1 MKRKHRILFLP
12 LLGAAI
18 ACGSGGESVGIAGEP
33 VKIILETDLGND
45 IDDAL
50 ALDMLYKYMDA
61 GKAELLA
68 VCLNKEGRAP
78 AEYADIMN
86 TWYGYPDV
94 PIGIIH
100 DGIDCENDAVN
111 YARAV
116 TEMTDDS
123 GNPKYARSLE
133 NHDALPESHL
143 LTREILS
150 KQDDG
155 SVTMVSVG
163 FSTNLIRLLDTQ
175 PDEYSDL
182 DGEDLVARKVNRL
195 VIMAGCFNDP
205 GIHEYN
211 VVKDIPAAKRIMG
224 SWPTEVVVTPFELG
238 VRVCYPASSIGKD
251 FDWAQDHPM
260 VDAYESYMQMPY
272 DRPMWDPSAVLYAVE
287 GDKWFNVSPS
297 GAIDVSDDGSTT
309 FIESAEGNR
318 RYLYIDDVQADAMKN
333 HFVELITVKPANKK

>member
-1 MKRKHRILFLP
+1 MKRKRSILFLP

-18 ACGSGGESVGIAGEP
+18 ACGPGGESMGVTEEP
-33 VKIILETDLGND
+33 VKIIFETDLGND

-50 ALDMLYKYMDA
+50 ALDMLYKYMDT

-68 VCLNKEGRAP
+68 ICLNKEGRAP

-111 YARAV
+111 YAMAV
-116 TEMTDDS
+116 AEMKDDS
-123 GNPKYARSLE
+123 GNLKYARSLE
-133 NHDALPESHL
+133 DHDALPESHL
-143 LTREILS
+143 LAREILS
-150 KQDDG
+150 KQKDG

-175 PDEYSDL
+175 PDEYSEL
-182 DGEDLVARKVNRL
+182 DGEELVARKVNLL

-224 SWPTEVVVTPFELG
+224 EWPTEVVVTPFELG
-238 VRVCYPASSIGKD
+238 VRVCYPASSIEKD
-251 FDWAQDHPM
+251 FGWAQDHPM
-260 VDAYESYMQMPY
+260 VDAYESYMPMPY

-287 GDKWFNVSPS
+287 RDKWFSVSPA
-297 GAIDVSDDGSTT
+297 GRIEVSDVGSTT
-309 FIESAEGNR
+309 FTESSEGNR
-318 RYLYIDDVQADAMKN
+318 RYLYVDDVQADVMKN
-333 HFVELITVKPANKK
+333 HFVELVSTKPLNKK

>member
-1 MKRKHRILFLP
+1 MKRKSSILFLP

-18 ACGSGGESVGIAGEP
+18 ACGSGGESAGIPEEP
-33 VKIILETDLGND
+33 VKIIFETDLGND

-68 VCLNKEGRAP
+68 ICLNKEGRAP

-111 YARAV
+111 YAKAV
-116 TEMTDDS
+116 AEMKDES

-133 NHDALPESHL
+133 DHDALPESHL
-143 LTREILS
+143 LAREILS
-150 KQDDG
+150 KQKDG

-175 PDEYSDL
+175 PDEYSEL
-182 DGEDLVARKVNRL
+182 DGEDLVARKVNLL

-211 VVKDIPAAKRIMG
+211 VVKDIPAAKRIMR

-238 VRVCYPASSIGKD
+238 VRVCYPASSIEND
-251 FDWAQDHPM
+251 FDMEQDHPM
-260 VDAYESYMQMPY
+260 VDAYEAYMPMLY

-287 GDKWFNVSPS
+287 SDKWFSVSPA
-297 GAIDVSDDGSTT
+297 GTIDVSDDGSTT
-309 FIESAEGNR
+309 FAEASAGNR
-318 RYLYIDDVQADAMKN
+318 RYLYVDDIQADAMKN
-333 HFVELITVKPANKK
+333 HFVELVSTKPLNKK

>member
-1 MKRKHRILFLP
+1 MKRKRSILFLP

-18 ACGSGGESVGIAGEP
+18 ACGPGGESMGVTEEP
-33 VKIILETDLGND
+33 VKIIFETDLGND

-50 ALDMLYKYMDA
+50 ALDMLYKYMDT

-68 VCLNKEGRAP
+68 ICLNKEGRAP

-111 YARAV
+111 YAMAV
-116 TEMTDDS
+116 AEMKDES
-123 GNPKYARSLE
+123 GNLKYARSLE

-150 KQDDG
+150 KQKDG

-163 FSTNLIRLLDTQ
+163 FSTNLIRLLDTR
-175 PDEYSDL
+175 PDEYSEL
-182 DGEDLVARKVNRL
+182 DGEELVARKVNLL

-224 SWPTEVVVTPFELG
+224 EWPTEVVVTPFELG
-238 VRVCYPASSIGKD
+238 VRVCYPASSIEKD
-251 FDWAQDHPM
+251 FGWAQDHPM
-260 VDAYESYMQMPY
+260 VDAYESYMPMPY

-287 GDKWFNVSPS
+287 RDKWFNVSPA
-297 GAIDVSDDGSTT
+297 GRIEVSDAGSTT
-309 FIESAEGNR
+309 FTESSEGNR
-318 RYLYIDDVQADAMKN
+318 RYLYVDDVQADVMKN
-333 HFVELITVKPANKK
+333 HFVELVSTKPLNKK

>member
-1 MKRKHRILFLP
+1 M
-12 LLGAAI
+12 GVT
-18 ACGSGGESVGIAGEP
+18 EEP
-33 VKIILETDLGND
+33 VKIIFETDLGND

-50 ALDMLYKYMDA
+50 ALDMLYKYMDT

-68 VCLNKEGRAP
+68 ICLNKEGRAP

-111 YARAV
+111 YAMAV
-116 TEMTDDS
+116 AEMKDES
-123 GNPKYARSLE
+123 GNLKYARSLE

-150 KQDDG
+150 KQKDG

-163 FSTNLIRLLDTQ
+163 FSTNLIRLLDTR
-175 PDEYSDL
+175 PDEYSEL
-182 DGEDLVARKVNRL
+182 DGEELVARKVNLL

-224 SWPTEVVVTPFELG
+224 EWPTEVVVTPFELG
-238 VRVCYPASSIGKD
+238 VRVCYPASSIEKD
-251 FDWAQDHPM
+251 FGWAQDHPM
-260 VDAYESYMQMPY
+260 VDAYESYMPMPY

-287 GDKWFNVSPS
+287 RDKWFNVSPA
-297 GAIDVSDDGSTT
+297 GRIEVSDAGSTT
-309 FIESAEGNR
+309 FTESSEGNR
-318 RYLYIDDVQADAMKN
+318 RYLYVDDVQADVMKN
-333 HFVELITVKPANKK
+333 HFVELVSTKPLNKK

>member
-1 MKRKHRILFLP
+1 MKRKRSILFLP

-18 ACGSGGESVGIAGEP
+18 ACGPGGESMGVTEEP
-33 VKIILETDLGND
+33 VKIIFETDLGND

-50 ALDMLYKYMDA
+50 ALDMLYKYMDT

-68 VCLNKEGRAP
+68 ICLNKEGRAP

-111 YARAV
+111 YAKAV
-116 TEMTDDS
+116 AEMKDES

-133 NHDALPESHL
+133 DHDALPESHL
-143 LTREILS
+143 LAREILS
-150 KQDDG
+150 KQKDG

-175 PDEYSDL
+175 PDEYSEL
-182 DGEDLVARKVNRL
+182 DGEDLVARKVNLL

-224 SWPTEVVVTPFELG
+224 EWPTEVVVTPFELG
-238 VRVCYPASSIGKD
+238 VRVCYPASSIEKD
-251 FDWAQDHPM
+251 FGWAQDHPM
-260 VDAYESYMQMPY
+260 VDAYESYMPMPY

-287 GDKWFNVSPS
+287 RDKWFNVSPA
-297 GAIDVSDDGSTT
+297 GRIEVSDAGSTT
-309 FIESAEGNR
+309 FTESSEGNR
-318 RYLYIDDVQADAMKN
+318 RYLYVDDVQADVMKN
-333 HFVELITVKPANKK
+333 HFVELVSTKPLNKK

>member
-1 MKRKHRILFLP
+1 MKRKRSILFLP

-18 ACGSGGESVGIAGEP
+18 ACGPGGESMGVTEEP
-33 VKIILETDLGND
+33 VKIIFETDLGND

-50 ALDMLYKYMDA
+50 ALDMLYKYMDT

-68 VCLNKEGRAP
+68 ICLNKEGRAP

-111 YARAV
+111 YAMAV
-116 TEMTDDS
+116 AEMKDES
-123 GNPKYARSLE
+123 GNLKYARSLE

-143 LTREILS
+143 LAREILS
-150 KQDDG
+150 KQKDG

-163 FSTNLIRLLDTQ
+163 FSTNLIRLLDTR
-175 PDEYSDL
+175 PDEYSEL
-182 DGEDLVARKVNRL
+182 DGEELVARKVNLL

-224 SWPTEVVVTPFELG
+224 EWPTEVVVTPFELG
-238 VRVCYPASSIGKD
+238 VRVCYPASSIEKD
-251 FDWAQDHPM
+251 FGWAQDHPM
-260 VDAYESYMQMPY
+260 VDAYESYMPMPY

-287 GDKWFNVSPS
+287 RDKWFSVSPA
-297 GAIDVSDDGSTT
+297 GRIEVSDVGSTT
-309 FIESAEGNR
+309 FTESSEGNR
-318 RYLYIDDVQADAMKN
+318 RYLYVDDVQADVMKN
-333 HFVELITVKPANKK
+333 HFVELVSTKPLNKK

>member
-1 MKRKHRILFLP
+1 MKRKRSILFLP

-18 ACGSGGESVGIAGEP
+18 ACGPGGESMGVTEEP
-33 VKIILETDLGND
+33 VKIIFETDLGND

-50 ALDMLYKYMDA
+50 ALDMLYKYMDT

-68 VCLNKEGRAP
+68 ICLNKEGRAP

-111 YARAV
+111 YAMAV
-116 TEMTDDS
+116 AEMKDES
-123 GNPKYARSLE
+123 GNLKYARSLE

-143 LTREILS
+143 LAREILS
-150 KQDDG
+150 KQKDG

-163 FSTNLIRLLDTQ
+163 FSTNLIRLLDTKS
-175 PDEYSDL
+175 DEYSEL
-182 DGEDLVARKVNRL
+182 DGEELVARKVNLL

-224 SWPTEVVVTPFELG
+224 EWPTEVVVTPFELG
-238 VRVCYPASSIGKD
+238 VRVCYPASSIEKD
-251 FDWAQDHPM
+251 FGWAQDHPM
-260 VDAYESYMQMPY
+260 VDAYESYMPI
-272 DRPMWDPSAVLYAVE
+272 S
-287 GDKWFNVSPS
+287 
-297 GAIDVSDDGSTT
+297 
-309 FIESAEGNR
+309 
-318 RYLYIDDVQADAMKN
+318 
-333 HFVELITVKPANKK
+333 